1 MEISLN
7 IPDELS
13 SRIKLHKDK
22 LKQILFFG
30 LRELN
35 AKPSG
40 TFAGLSD
47 VLEFLASLPSTE
59 EILRLRPSP
68 ELVTEVENLIEKQK
82 TTGLTTE
89 EEAAWQQYQYAE
101 HLVRLA
107 KLNAIKQQQHSE

>member
-13 SRIKLHKDK
+13 SRIHLHKNQ

-47 VLEFLASLPSTE
+47 VLEFLASLPTTE

-68 ELVTEVENLIEKQK
+68 QLLIDIEGIVEKQK
-82 TTGLTTE
+82 TTGLTIE
-89 EEAAWQQYQYAE
+89 EEMDWQQYQYVE

-107 KLNAIKQQQHSE
+107 KLNAMKKQHRE